1 MRKTLLL
8 AAIAAAVS
16 IFPPALA
23 AQKTGVIAG
32 IVLDE
37 AGKPI
42 PDAEVQASAENA
54 KARTDSAG
62 KFEIRNLEAGTY
74 TVRARHIGYLASRMT
89 ADIGNGGRADLKI
102 ELKARPVM
110 LDSVLIIANGNCPE
124 RSYVGFLCR
133 RRGGKGVYLTD
144 DDIFDKNAREIG
156 DIFRGVPGFRIELV
170 PTIWGRLPMPLS
182 TKASLCLNALVNGR
196 VASPTNPMPRFATEM
211 IAVEIYASPSDV
223 PDEYQRYVW
232 GRQGRQTQSY
242 RDHGGGSSGDRC
254 SLAVYWTTFS

>member
-1 MRKTLLL
+1 MRKTWLL
-8 AAIAAAVS
+8 AAAAAVLS
-16 IFPPALA
+16 ASPTLVA
-23 AQKTGVIAG
+23 AQTGVIAG
-32 IVLDE
+32 IVVDE

-42 PDAEVQASAENA
+42 VGAEVQASAE
-54 KARTDSAG
+54 KALTRTDSAG
-62 KFEIRNLEAGTY
+62 RFELRNLESGDY
-74 TVRARHIGYLASRMT
+74 TIRARHIGFLPTRMT
-89 ADIGNGGRADLKI
+89 ADLGKGGRADVKI
-102 ELKARPVM
+102 ELKARPAM
-110 LDSVLIIANGNCPE
+110 LDSVIIVANGNCPE

-196 VASPTNPMPRFATEM
+196 IASPTNPMPRFATEM

-232 GRQGRQTQSY
+232 GKQGRQTQSY
-242 RDHGGGSSGDRC
+242 RDHGGATAGDRC
-254 SLAVYWTTFS
+254 SLAVYWTSFS